1 MVAPTGDRRKRRN
14 GVPRTTPMVRQIFHE
29 GDDLYDDM
37 VRIIGQARQR
47 VWMESY
53 IFKGDRVGRR
63 IAAALARAARRGL
76 DVRLHIDAAG
86 SLFLFP
92 RRLQRRLREAGVRV
106 RRFHRWS
113 WRDPWRYNRRNHCK
127 LLIVDQ
133 AFVYLGGFNIHEESS
148 RRFHG
153 DERWRDTHVRLDS
166 EYLARQGAELF
177 ELFWTRRVPADLRRP
192 RPPDLLAGDM
202 LVTNRLPRHR
212 HAMRYLLR
220 LGLHR
225 AKERVYLT
233 TPYFAP
239 DPLTARHLVDAA
251 RRGLELRLLLPARS
265 DIRLLQLTARHL
277 YARFLRAGVRIFEY
291 TPRTLHAKTMVA
303 DADWASI
310 GSANLDFRS
319 FLHNYEIHYVTTD
332 SATCLALRQQ
342 FEDDL
347 RLATEV
353 TLDSLGRHPW
363 WERLGGWLGWQ
374 FRWWL

>member
-1 MVAPTGDRRKRRN
+1 MTK
-14 GVPRTTPMVRQIFHE
+14 QIFYE
-29 GDDLYDDM
+29 GDALYADM
-37 VRIIGQARQR
+37 LRAIACARQR

-53 IFKGDRVGRR
+53 IFAGDRVGRR
-63 IAAALARAARRGL
+63 FAAALARAARRGL

-92 RRLQRRLREAGVRV
+92 RRLQQRLRRAGVRV

-127 LLIVDQ
+127 LLIVDR
-133 AFVYLGGFNIHEESS
+133 AHVYLGGFNIHEQSS
-148 RRFHG
+148 RRYHG
-153 DERWRDTHVRLDS
+153 DGRWRDTHVRLDS
-166 EYLARQGAELF
+166 APLSDQGADLF
-177 ELFWTRRVPADLRRP
+177 ALFWTRRVPARLRRP
-192 RPPDLLAGDM
+192 PPPDLLAGDM

-212 HAMRYLLR
+212 HALRYLLR

-225 AKERVYLT
+225 AQHRVSLT

-251 RRGLELRLLLPARS
+251 RRVELRLLLPARS
-265 DIRLLQLTARHL
+265 DVRLLELTARHL
-277 YARFLRAGVRIFEY
+277 YARFLKAGVRIFEY
-291 TPRTLHAKTMVA
+291 VPRTLHAKTMVA

-332 SATCLALRQQ
+332 PRVCGDLQAQ
-342 FEDDL
+342 FERDL
-347 RLATEV
+347 CQAREI
-353 TLDSLGRHPW
+353 TLESLGRRPC
-363 WERLGGWLGWQ
+363 WERVAGWLGWQ